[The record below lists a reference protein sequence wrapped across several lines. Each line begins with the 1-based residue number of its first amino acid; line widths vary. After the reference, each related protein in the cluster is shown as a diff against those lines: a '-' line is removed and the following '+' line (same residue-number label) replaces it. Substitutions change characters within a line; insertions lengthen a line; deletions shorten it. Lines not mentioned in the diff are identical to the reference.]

1 MKILEPVKIWTGD
14 GLGQA
19 GAVTLTQLK
28 RTPTVALYQR
38 TQKNG
43 MPQGYEVFMV
53 KIVKAGTPQL
63 GGGVVEEDYEVYP
76 RANSFGKTAWAPG
89 SLGHAEKIY
98 ENLVKGLKPC
108 DVGEDVDEDEDGGAE
123 APETTEPKAKRVKKD
138 LPVLTL
144 PATEFSVKE
153 LAEQNKVE
161 YSVAYLTVKAALEA
175 KTVKLVRTERR
186 AAKGKETSIYAK
198 V

>member
-19 GAVTLTQLK
+19 SAVTLTQLK

-43 MPQGYEVFMV
+43 MAGGYEVFIV

-98 ENLVKGLKPC
+98 ANLCQGLKPC
-108 DVGEDVDEDEDGGAE
+108 DVGEDSDEDDEGAE
-123 APETTEPKAKRVKKD
+123 TPETTEPKAKRVKKE

-144 PATEFSVKE
+144 PVTEFSVKE
-153 LAEQNKVE
+153 LAEQNRVE
-161 YSVAYLTVKAALEA
+161 YSVAYLNVKAWLEA

>member
-19 GAVTLTQLK
+19 SAVTLTQLK

-76 RANSFGKTAWAPG
+76 RANSFGKTAWAPC

-108 DVGEDVDEDEDGGAE
+108 DVGEDDAEEDEGAE
-123 APETTEPKAKRVKKD
+123 TPETTEPKAKRVKKE

-161 YSVAYLTVKAALEA
+161 YSVAYLNVKSWLEA

>member
-1 MKILEPVKIWTGD
+1 MKILEPIKIWTGD

-19 GAVTLTQLK
+19 SAVTLTQLK

-38 TQKNG
+38 TQKSG
-43 MPQGYEVFMV
+43 APQGYEVFIV

-98 ENLVKGLKPC
+98 ENLVKGLKPG
-108 DVGEDVDEDEDGGAE
+108 DVGEDDEGDDETPE
-123 APETTEPKAKRVKKD
+123 APETTEPKAKRVKKE

-144 PATEFSVKE
+144 PDKEFTVGE
-153 LAEQNKVE
+153 LAELNKVE
-161 YSVAYLTVKAALEA
+161 YPIAYQFTKAALEA
-175 KTVKLVRTERR
+175 KTVKFVRTERR
-186 AAKGKETSIYAK
+186 NVKGKESSIYAK